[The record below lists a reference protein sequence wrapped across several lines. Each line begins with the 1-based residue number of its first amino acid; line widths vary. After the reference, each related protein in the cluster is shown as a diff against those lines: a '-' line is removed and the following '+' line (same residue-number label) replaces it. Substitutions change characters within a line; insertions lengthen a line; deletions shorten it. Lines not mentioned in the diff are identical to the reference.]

1 MLDLNQE
8 SSKTAGLFLANL
20 ILMILSLF
28 VLVGVM
34 AITLIVTYASDEIE
48 EMEEKP
54 NVDTSIFKHNFF

>member
-8 SSKTAGLFLANL
+8 SSKTAGLFLVNL
-20 ILMILSLF
+20 ILMVLSLF

-34 AITLIVTYASDEIE
+34 AITLIVSYASDEIDE
-48 EMEEKP
+48 LGEKP